1 SEMAEGNGLTL
12 SLERTF
18 SAPRE
23 VVYRALT
30 EPDEVAKWW
39 GPKGFTS
46 PSVDFDPQVGGSYR
60 IAMQPPDGELF
71 HLSGEFREVGP
82 PSRLGYTFRWDPPNP
97 DDRETVATLELEA
110 LGDETRV
117 VLTHGEFSTEERLSL
132 HEGGWTDSFDR
143 LGQLFGSD

>member
-1 SEMAEGNGLTL
+1 MAEGNGLTL
-12 SLERTF
+12 SLERTL

-23 VVYRALT
+23 VVFRALT
-30 EPDEVAKWW
+30 EPDELAKWW

-71 HLSGEFREVGP
+71 HLSGEFREVEP
-82 PSRLGYTFRWDPPNP
+82 PSHLGYTFRWDPPNP
-97 DDRETVATLELEA
+97 DDRETVAMLELEA
-110 LGDETRV
+110 LGDETKV
-117 VLTHGEFSTEERLSL
+117 VLTQGEFSTEERLSL

-143 LGQLFGSD
+143 LEQLFGSD

>member
-1 SEMAEGNGLTL
+1 MAEGNGLTL
-12 SLERTF
+12 SLERTL

-23 VVYRALT
+23 VVFRALT
-30 EPDEVAKWW
+30 EPDELAKWW

-71 HLSGEFREVGP
+71 HLSGEFREVEP
-82 PSRLGYTFRWDPPNP
+82 PSHLGYTFRWDPPNP
-97 DDRETVATLELEA
+97 DDRETVAMLELEA
-110 LGDETRV
+110 LGDETKV
-117 VLTHGEFSTEERLSL
+117 VLTQGEFSTEERLSL

-143 LGQLFGSD
+143 LSQLFGSD